1 LQLLRIKGLAGI
13 DALAV
18 ATGADAV
25 DAALTRL
32 AAEGLVERQDAAG
45 AEAWMLTTSG
55 LAEQGRLSGERA
67 GDEAMRAGVSAGY
80 DSFLE
85 LNQAAKTLVSEW
97 QQGVPDEAAAIARL
111 EDIGEKAGEALRYA
125 GRQEPR
131 FGRYASRLDAAM
143 DRVAAGEERY
153 VGDPSLDSFHTV
165 WFECHEDFLLTLG
178 LTREE

>member
-1 LQLLRIKGLAGI
+1 LAGI

-18 ATGADAV
+18 ASGDGRGEV

-32 AAEGLVERQDAAG
+32 AAEGWVERQDAGG

-55 LAEQGRLSGERA
+55 LAKQGTLSVERA

-125 GRQEPR
+125 GREEPR
-131 FGRYASRLDAAM
+131 FARYASRLDTAL

-153 VGDPSLDSFHTV
+153 IGDPSLDSFHTV